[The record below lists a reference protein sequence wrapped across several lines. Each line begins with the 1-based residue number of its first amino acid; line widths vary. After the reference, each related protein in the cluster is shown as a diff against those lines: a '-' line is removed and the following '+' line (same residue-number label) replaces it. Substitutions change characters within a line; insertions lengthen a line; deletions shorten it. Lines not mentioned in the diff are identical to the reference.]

1 MPGKRMRKR
10 RRPPLR
16 FPKLSHRQ
24 MLAGLFLVAM
34 VCTAVYGVHIVSM
47 LRDLSGEIAVSDA
60 KDAAIDTV
68 NEAMLLMMTRGNYDY
83 DYFVDLGTGKDGQVA
98 SLNANM
104 SRINAFSAALL
115 DYVGQLDRKNIQ
127 VAIPLG
133 NLMGSSLLLGRGP
146 EIVIHMIM
154 LTSPHI
160 QFRSEL
166 TAAGINQTEHRLLL
180 DVVVDID
187 VLVPWGAVSTQAV
200 TEVLIAQTVIVGRV
214 PNLYV
219 NTTDTITE

>member
-1 MPGKRMRKR
+1 MPTVRKIRRKPRVRAGYHRVRMNIRC
-10 RRPPLR
+10 LMIYA
-16 FPKLSHRQ
+16 LI
-24 MLAGLFLVAM
+24 VAM
-34 VCTAVYGVHIVSM
+34 LLSSAHIAGV
-47 LRDLSGEIAVSDA
+47 LRKLSGEMALSDA
-60 KDAAIDTV
+60 RDTAIDTV

-83 DYFVDLGTGKDGQVA
+83 DYFVDLGVGDDGQVT

-115 DYVGQLDRKNIQ
+115 DYVGQLDRKNLQ
-127 VAIPLG
+127 VSIPVG
-133 NLMGSSLLLGRGP
+133 NLTGSSLLLGRGP
-146 EIVIHMIM
+146 NITVRMIM

-166 TAAGINQTEHRLLL
+166 SAAGINQTEHRLFL

-187 VLVPWGAVSTQAV
+187 VLVPWGSVATQV
-200 TEVLIAQTVIVGRV
+200 TTEVLIAQTVIVGRV

-219 NTTDTITE
+219 NTTE

>member
-1 MPGKRMRKR
+1 MPFFN
-10 RRPPLR
+10 PLR
-16 FPKLSHRQ
+16 GRR
-24 MLAGLFLVAM
+24 ALFLGNRIIMALPV
-34 VCTAVYGVHIVSM
+34 VLLVVVLFVSLRVGVV
-47 LRDLSGEIAVSDA
+47 LRDLSGQMALSDA

-68 NEAMLLMMTRGNYDY
+68 NEAVLLMMSRGNYDY
-83 DYFVDLGTGKDGQVA
+83 EYFVDLGVGADGQVT

-115 DYVGQLDRKNIQ
+115 DYVGQLDRKNIR

-133 NLMGSSLLLGRGP
+133 NLTGSSLLLGRGP
-146 EIVIHMIM
+146 EIEIQMIM

-160 QFRSEL
+160 QFHSEL
-166 TAAGINQTEHRLLL
+166 SAAGINQTEHRLLL
-180 DVVVDID
+180 DVIVDID
-187 VLVPWGAVSTQAV
+187 VLVPWGSVETQAA

-219 NTTDTITE
+219 NSTE

>member
-1 MPGKRMRKR
+1 MPIKHIR
-10 RRPPLR
+10 RRR
-16 FPKLSHRQ
+16 RFRHCFPKFSVKRAVKGIGLV
-24 MLAGLFLVAM
+24 LFLCGLIYV
-34 VCTAVYGVHIVSM
+34 VHMSVI
-47 LRDLSGEIAVSDA
+47 LRDISEEMALSDA
-60 KDAAIDTV
+60 KDTAIDTV
-68 NEAMLLMMTRGNYDY
+68 NDAMILMMTRGSYDY
-83 DYFVDLGTGKDGQVA
+83 EYFVDLGAGSDGQLT

-115 DYVGQLDRKNIQ
+115 DYVGQLDRKNIK
-127 VAIPLG
+127 AEIPLG
-133 NLMGSSLLLGRGP
+133 NLTGSSLLLGRGP
-146 EIVIHMIM
+146 EIVVQMIM

-166 TAAGINQTEHRLLL
+166 SAAGINQTEHRLLL

-187 VLVPWGAVSTQAV
+187 LLVPWGTVSTQAV

-219 NTTDTITE
+219 NTTE

>member
-1 MPGKRMRKR
+1 MPIFNRAR
-10 RRPPLR
+10 RN
-16 FPKLSHRQ
+16 KYHRYHFRVSYQ
-24 MLAGLFLVAM
+24 RIYGM
-34 VCTAVYGVHIVSM
+34 VVFTVVIVILIGVLHIAAV
-47 LRDLSGEIAVSDA
+47 LRDLSGQMALSDA
-60 KDAAIDTV
+60 KDTAIDTV
-68 NEAMLLMMTRGNYDY
+68 NEAMLLMMSRGNYDY
-83 DYFVDLGTGKDGQVA
+83 DYFVDLGVGTDGQVT

-115 DYVGQLDRKNIQ
+115 DYVGQLDRKNIYIS
-127 VAIPLG
+127 IPMG
-133 NLMGSSLLLGRGP
+133 NLTGSSLLLGRGP
-146 EIVIHMIM
+146 EIEIQMIM

-166 TAAGINQTEHRLLL
+166 SAAGINQTEHRLLL

-187 VLVPWGAVSTQAV
+187 VLVPWGSVKTQAT

-219 NTTDTITE
+219 NSTE

>member
-1 MPGKRMRKR
+1 MPRKR
-10 RRPPLR
+10 FGRRHR
-16 FPKLSHRQ
+16 MVICFPHISKASLVKAVLVIVAVSI
-24 MLAGLFLVAM
+24 GLYVL
-34 VCTAVYGVHIVSM
+34 YVSSV
-47 LRDLSGEIAVSDA
+47 LRDISGEMALSDA
-60 KDAAIDTV
+60 KDTAIDTV
-68 NEAMLLMMTRGNYDY
+68 NEAMILMMTRGNYDY
-83 DYFVDLGTGKDGQVA
+83 DYFVDLGVGTDGQVT

-127 VAIPLG
+127 AAIPLG
-133 NLMGSSLLLGRGP
+133 NLTGSSLLLGRGP
-146 EIVIHMIM
+146 EIVIQMIM

-166 TAAGINQTEHRLLL
+166 SAAGINQTEHRLLL

-187 VLVPWGAVSTQAV
+187 LLVPWGTVSTQAV

-214 PNLYV
+214 PNLYM
-219 NTTDTITE
+219 NTTE

>member
-1 MPGKRMRKR
+1 MPMKR
-10 RRPPLR
+10 RKHRKLIFVHTPVISKKQLHRAVMLGTLLTVLMITLHIAGILR
-16 FPKLSHRQ
+16 E
-24 MLAGLFLVAM
+24 
-34 VCTAVYGVHIVSM
+34 
-47 LRDLSGEIAVSDA
+47 LSGEMALSDA

-68 NEAMLLMMTRGNYDY
+68 NEAMLLMMSRGNYDY
-83 DYFVDLGTGKDGQVA
+83 DYFVDLIVGSDGQVA

-115 DYVGQLDRKNIQ
+115 DYVGQLDRKNIR
-127 VAIPLG
+127 VSIPIG
-133 NLMGSSLLLGRGP
+133 NLTGSSLLLGRGP
-146 EIVIHMIM
+146 ELEVQMIM
-154 LTSPHI
+154 LTSPHV

-187 VLVPWGAVSTQAV
+187 VLIPWGSVETQAT

-219 NTTDTITE
+219 NTTE

>member
-1 MPGKRMRKR
+1 MPIKHFRRRRKR
-10 RRPPLR
+10 FRVPQFTRTELLKGLCVILFFGLVIYILHMSLVLR
-16 FPKLSHRQ
+16 S
-24 MLAGLFLVAM
+24 
-34 VCTAVYGVHIVSM
+34 ISE
-47 LRDLSGEIAVSDA
+47 EIALSDA
-60 KDAAIDTV
+60 KDTAIDTV
-68 NEAMLLMMTRGNYDY
+68 NDAMILMMTRGNYDY
-83 DYFVDLGTGKDGQVA
+83 EYFVDLGAGSDGQLT

-115 DYVGQLDRKNIQ
+115 DYVGQLDRKNIK
-127 VAIPLG
+127 AEIPLG
-133 NLMGSSLLLGRGP
+133 NLTGSSLMLGRGP
-146 EIVIHMIM
+146 EIVVQMIM

-166 TAAGINQTEHRLLL
+166 SAAGINQTEHRLLL

-187 VLVPWGAVSTQAV
+187 LLVPWGTVSTQAV

-219 NTTDTITE
+219 NTTE

>member
-1 MPGKRMRKR
+1 MM
-10 RRPPLR
+10 L
-16 FPKLSHRQ
+16 PKLSMQ
-24 MLAGLFLVAM
+24 KTQILALI
-34 VCTAVYGVHIVSM
+34 AVLASM
-47 LRDLSGEIAVSDA
+47 LVFVFQVTSVLSKLSGEMAISDA

-68 NEAMLLMMTRGNYDY
+68 NEAVIIMMTRGAYDY
-83 DYFVDLGTGKDGQVA
+83 DYFVDIGTGTDGEVV

-104 SRINAFSAALL
+104 ARINSFSSALL

-127 VAIPLG
+127 VEIPLG
-133 NLMGSSLLLGRGP
+133 NLTGSSLLLGRGP
-146 EIVIHMIM
+146 DVVVNMIM

-160 QFRSEL
+160 EFRSEL
-166 TAAGINQTEHRLLL
+166 SAAGINQTEHRLLL

-187 VLVPWGAVSTQAV
+187 VLVPWGSVSTQAV

-219 NTTDTITE
+219 NTTE

>member
-1 MPGKRMRKR
+1 MPMRRKR
-10 RRPPLR
+10 RRRPVSMML
-16 FPKLSHRQ
+16 PKLSMQ
-24 MLAGLFLVAM
+24 KTQILALI
-34 VCTAVYGVHIVSM
+34 AVLASM
-47 LRDLSGEIAVSDA
+47 LVFVFQVTSVLSKLSGEMAISDA

-68 NEAMLLMMTRGNYDY
+68 NEAVIIMMTRGAYDY
-83 DYFVDLGTGKDGQVA
+83 DYFVDIGTGTDGEVV

-104 SRINAFSAALL
+104 ARINSFSSALL

-127 VAIPLG
+127 VEIPLG
-133 NLMGSSLLLGRGP
+133 NLTGSSLLLGRGP
-146 EIVIHMIM
+146 DVVVNMIM

-160 QFRSEL
+160 EFRSEL
-166 TAAGINQTEHRLLL
+166 SAAGINQTEHRLLL

-187 VLVPWGAVSTQAV
+187 VLVPWGSVSTQAV

-219 NTTDTITE
+219 NTTE